1 MAAPQ
6 KPLEMILARN
16 LLSALSTPALLLDG
30 PGRIVFFNDAAAC
43 LIGKRFEETGP
54 ISHEQW
60 RASVGPFSAD
70 GEVIPF
76 RELPL
81 TGDLR
86 GGHAGHQ
93 RHLLR
98 PADTDHLVEFDVTGL
113 PIVATGGG
121 FRGAMV
127 FFWRAER

>member
-1 MAAPQ
+1 MAAQQ

-16 LLSALSTPALLLDG
+16 LLSALSTPALLVDG
-30 PGRIVFFNDAAAC
+30 PGRIVFFNEAAAC
-43 LIGKRFEETGP
+43 LMGKRFEETGP
-54 ISHEQW
+54 ISHEEW
-60 RASVGPFSAD
+60 RAQVGPFD
-70 GEVIPF
+70 QQGEVIPF
-76 RELPL
+76 LELPL
-81 TGDLR
+81 TSDLR
-86 GGHAGHQ
+86 AGHAGHQ

-98 PADTDHLVEFDVTGL
+98 PADCDHPVQFDVTGL